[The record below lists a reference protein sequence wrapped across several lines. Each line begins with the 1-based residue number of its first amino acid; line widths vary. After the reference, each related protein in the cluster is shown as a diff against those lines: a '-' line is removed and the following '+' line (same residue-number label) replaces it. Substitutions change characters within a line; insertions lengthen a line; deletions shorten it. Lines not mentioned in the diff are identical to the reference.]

1 MATEKYLSEL
11 TDFQNEFG
19 ISFNIDAYVTLRH
32 KMKSTGIFIY
42 DRNDPKERLETYTN
56 TLYAALMDYVKSK
69 VGMGDGQHY
78 DVFKP
83 LASSAAHDDEVEEG
97 ENELDAEAN
106 ALGDVGIPHEADLD
120 DEEVAEE
127 ESPIIDI
134 AGFILAFERVMR
146 EKFASD
152 VEEGEETISERKPF
166 EGAKFGVIARDML
179 RRVSQTY
186 DKSLSDLWAKDVL
199 AKRSVMKEL
208 KILTGKATS
217 SIDTTVKTEH
227 QGRMD
232 FITRDREVKTLITA
246 KKAMEKVRAQRGYLW
261 AILPWNWSRNSEEK
275 AYLESLK
282 NKLTEYESQGLTADV
297 IAEIMHQDDSS
308 VLSGNSESI
317 ERASE
322 RLANPKPP
330 VEEVKEEKVVLDVTE
345 ITDLTSAKYLFADKK
360 FAASV
365 ANEAF
370 NAIDMSK
377 VNSPLVKHDVMKRNW
392 IDLYYKGFSAA
403 LVSMWEKFEKATT
416 PAEKEKALSDGARK
430 VFTEVNNNLVL
441 LQLSSNKDRLV
452 TAQQIADM
460 LLKKYSPVITDAKYA
475 EYADRHGL
483 NKINPDDYID
493 PKTTRGTKYYNRLYA
508 DHAGVFNEA
517 REAIGLPKMSEES
530 PFKIDEVANNV
541 NVEQNDNVINQNEEN
556 KVEEHD
562 VNNNVVPIEE
572 LPNEEEVPEEELIV
586 EENKS
591 KEEAQRKDS
600 NPLRESIE
608 IHELSEKVVVNNA
621 TAQVKEPEAP
631 NKSNVKQ

>member
-32 KMKSTGIFIY
+32 KMKSTGVFIY

-56 TLYAALMDYVKSK
+56 TLYAALMTYAESK
-69 VGMGDGQHY
+69 TGMGVGQYY
-78 DVFKP
+78 DMFKP
-83 LASSAAHDDEVEEG
+83 LASSTSHNDGEVEEKED

-106 ALGDVGIPHEADLD
+106 SLEDEGMSHEADLD
-120 DEEVAEE
+120 DEVAEE
-127 ESPIIDI
+127 ENPDINI
-134 AGFILAFERVMR
+134 AGFILAFEQLMR

-152 VEEGEETISERKPF
+152 VEEGEETISERQPF
-166 EGAKFGVIARDML
+166 EGGKFGDIARDML

-186 DKSLSDLWAKDVL
+186 DKSLSDLWAKKVI
-199 AKRSVMKEL
+199 AKRTVMKEL
-208 KILTGKATS
+208 KILTDKATT

-232 FITRDREVKTLITA
+232 FITRDREVKTFITA
-246 KKAMEKVRAQRGYLW
+246 KKAMERVRAQRGYLW

-282 NKLTEYESQGLTADV
+282 NKLTEYESHGLTADV
-297 IAEIMHQDDSS
+297 IAEIMHHDDSS

-392 IDLYYKGFSAA
+392 IDL
-403 LVSMWEKFEKATT
+403 
-416 PAEKEKALSDGARK
+416 
-430 VFTEVNNNLVL
+430 
-441 LQLSSNKDRLV
+441 
-452 TAQQIADM
+452 
-460 LLKKYSPVITDAKYA
+460 
-475 EYADRHGL
+475 
-483 NKINPDDYID
+483 
-493 PKTTRGTKYYNRLYA
+493 
-508 DHAGVFNEA
+508 
-517 REAIGLPKMSEES
+517 
-530 PFKIDEVANNV
+530 
-541 NVEQNDNVINQNEEN
+541 
-556 KVEEHD
+556 
-562 VNNNVVPIEE
+562 
-572 LPNEEEVPEEELIV
+572 
-586 EENKS
+586 
-591 KEEAQRKDS
+591 
-600 NPLRESIE
+600 
-608 IHELSEKVVVNNA
+608 
-621 TAQVKEPEAP
+621 
-631 NKSNVKQ
+631 

>member
-83 LASSAAHDDEVEEG
+83 LASSATHDD
-97 ENELDAEAN
+97 
-106 ALGDVGIPHEADLD
+106 
-120 DEEVAEE
+120 EVAEE
-127 ESPIIDI
+127 ESPTVDI

-166 EGAKFGVIARDML
+166 EGGKFGVIARDML

-186 DKSLSDLWAKDVL
+186 DKSLSDLWAENVL

-217 SIDTTVKTEH
+217 SINDTVKTEH

-246 KKAMEKVRAQRGYLW
+246 KKAMERVRAQRGYLW

-275 AYLESLK
+275 AYLASLK
-282 NKLTEYESQGLTADV
+282 NKLTEYESQGLTAEV

-322 RLANPKPP
+322 RLANPNP
-330 VEEVKEEKVVLDVTE
+330 VVEAVKEEKVELDVTE

-562 VNNNVVPIEE
+562 VHNNVVPIEE

-621 TAQVKEPEAP
+621 TAQVKEHEAP